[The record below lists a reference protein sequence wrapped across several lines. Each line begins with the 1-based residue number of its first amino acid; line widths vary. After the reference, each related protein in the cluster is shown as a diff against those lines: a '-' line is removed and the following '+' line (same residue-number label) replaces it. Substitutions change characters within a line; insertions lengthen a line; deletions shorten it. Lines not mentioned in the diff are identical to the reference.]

1 MNDGAVVNEERY
13 GLNLYNAYYTCT
25 EKKKKNSKK
34 NLHVTGLSF
43 LPPFLCVFSA
53 VQVFVVSLHLN
64 QTCERCIILNSTHH
78 ALNSCFHCIHC
89 ARCVPL
95 YSKII

>member
-25 EKKKKNSKK
+25 LKTKILKK

-43 LPPFLCVFSA
+43 LSLFLCVFSA
-53 VQVFVVSLHLN
+53 VQVLVVSLHLN
-64 QTCERCIILNSTHH
+64 QTCERFIILNSTYH
-78 ALNSCFHCIHC
+78 ALNNCFHCIHC